1 MVASG
6 RKPRA
11 LITGI
16 TGQDGI
22 LLAEALLAKGYEV
35 IGFGRRASILSRSAV
50 KELYDRIE
58 LVYGD
63 LDDSVDIADAIQH
76 QSPDEVYNLAAQS
89 APGLSWTRSIETGS
103 VTGIGAHRLFEAV
116 RRFRPDCRVYHASS
130 SEMFGTVLESPQNET
145 TPFNP
150 ANPYAAAKVYAHHMA
165 AIYRKSYGMFISCGI
180 LFNHESPYRGMNFL
194 TQKVTYGA
202 ACAKL
207 GIIDSVATNEEGEPI
222 VRGGELS
229 LGNLDAS
236 RDWGHAKDY
245 VQAMWLM
252 LQRPI
257 ADDYVIGTGVL
268 RTVRDLCQTA
278 YSHVNADWREHVISD
293 PRFVRP
299 IETSATVADA
309 SKASRELEWVP
320 SITFEAIVGE
330 MVDTHVTA
338 LQGKARNIFHNKH
351 D

>member
-1 MVASG
+1 MVASE

-22 LLAEALLAKGYEV
+22 FLAEALLAKGYEV
-35 IGFGRRASILSRSAV
+35 IGFGRRASIISRSEA
-50 KELYDRIE
+50 KGLYDRIE
-58 LVYGD
+58 LFYGD
-63 LDDSVDIADAIQH
+63 LDDSVDIVDAIQQH
-76 QSPDEVYNLAAQS
+76 HPDEVYNLAAQS
-89 APGLSWTRSIETGS
+89 APSLSWTRSIETGG

-116 RRFRPDCRVYHASS
+116 RRFRPGCRLYHAST
-130 SEMFGTVLESPQNET
+130 SEMFGIVSESPQHES

-150 ANPYAAAKVYAHHMA
+150 ANPYAAAKAYAHYMA
-165 AIYRKSYGMFISCGI
+165 AIYRKSYGMFICCGI

-207 GIIDSVATNEEGEPI
+207 GILDSVAINEEGEPI
-222 VRGGELS
+222 VRHGKLS

-252 LQRPI
+252 LQRPNPG
-257 ADDYVIGTGVL
+257 DYIVGTGVL
-268 RTVRDLCQTA
+268 RTVRDLCQVA
-278 YSHVNADWREHVISD
+278 YAHVNADWREHVISD

-299 IETSATVADA
+299 TETSATVADA
-309 SKASRELEWVP
+309 AKARRELGWLP
-320 SITFEAIVGE
+320 SITFEAMISE
-330 MVDTHVTA
+330 MVDTHVEA
-338 LQGKARNIFHNKH
+338 LLRLRR
-351 D
+351 